1 MSLAP
6 GTEVLLALGG
16 GSARGMSHIGVIRAL
31 EQHGL
36 VIRGVA
42 GTSIGAVV
50 GGTYC
55 AGRLDDYEEFMAAM
69 DKRGVVR
76 MLDPVLARGGL
87 FAGKRLTDLMKSF
100 VGEVLIEDLDVP
112 FSAVAVDV
120 SCGDEVRLDRGRL
133 THAMRAS
140 FGIPGLFTPFDLEV
154 DGEQRWLV
162 DGGVASPVPVGA
174 ARALGDL
181 PIVAVNVN
189 RVYAEPAVRHEP
201 EDGPEGPSARER
213 LAAFLD
219 SDRLPAGARDFLRGV
234 FGRGT
239 EADGVADGAADEA
252 TDQVDQ
258 HAASAQGEAGE
269 GPDGGGG
276 RAPGAGTPEA
286 DGGSLSASLLRR
298 MGLFTTPDGPRRP
311 GLVDSLYNS
320 VVLLQHHLARSQFEA
335 ELPALL
341 VEPNMEGV
349 GLFDY
354 HLGPALVAEGE
365 RAARV
370 ALGLEADAAG

>member
-1 MSLAP
+1 MTALTP

-31 EQHGL
+31 EEAGL

-50 GGTYC
+50 GGVYC
-55 AGRLDDYEEFMAAM
+55 AGALEAYGEFMSAM

-76 MLDPVLARGGL
+76 MLDPVLPRGGL

-100 VGEVLIEDLDVP
+100 VGEVMIEDLDVP

-120 SCGDEVRLDRGRL
+120 SGGEEVRLTSGRL
-133 THAMRAS
+133 TRAMRAS
-140 FGIPGLFTPFDLEV
+140 FGIPGLFTPYALDV
-154 DGEQRWLV
+154 AGEQRWLV

-174 ARALGDL
+174 ARALGDY

-189 RVYAEPAVRHEP
+189 RVFP
-201 EDGPEGPSARER
+201 EAAIVPSPKSNGAGRRER

-219 SDRLPAGARDFLRGV
+219 SDRLPDSAREFLRGV
-234 FGRGT
+234 FANSKGDDSPGD
-239 EADGVADGAADEA
+239 ADGKEDGD
-252 TDQVDQ
+252 
-258 HAASAQGEAGE
+258 S
-269 GPDGGGG
+269 
-276 RAPGAGTPEA
+276 
-286 DGGSLSASLLRR
+286 SSASLLQRL
-298 MGLFTTPDGPRRP
+298 GLFSASASPSRP
-311 GLVDSLYNS
+311 GMVDSLYNS

-335 ELPALL
+335 EPPALL

-354 HLGPALVAEGE
+354 HLGAALVAEGQ
-365 RAARV
+365 RATRE
-370 ALGLEADAAG
+370 ALGSA